1 MWAAWSGAEE
11 WRLRHCESG
20 GPQGGGW
27 QRLAAV
33 RQRGST
39 KQQSAAAKRWLGTQ
53 QRSAAVRQQASASHP
68 ASAGQCG
75 GSKATTVQQQALP
88 ELTRGRKQMNRPGTS
103 SASPPAVLAPP
114 PADQSPL
121 ARVAACSP
129 AIRCSVC
136 RWWWCCCC
144 CGCGCGC
151 CGCRRDACCCCC
163 IFWMPMTPLSSTLS

>member
-75 GSKATTVQQQALP
+75 GSEATTVQQQAPL
-88 ELTRGRKQMNRPGTS
+88 ELTRGRKQMNRPGPF
-103 SASPPAVLAPP
+103 SASLPAVLAPA
-114 PADQSPL
+114 PADQSLPDL
-121 ARVAACSP
+121 LNACSV
-129 AIRCSVC
+129 AVCCSVC
-136 RWWWCCCC
+136 RWCCWS

-151 CGCRRDACCCCC
+151 CGCRCDGCCCCC
-163 IFWMPMTPLSSTLS
+163 IFWMPITPLSSTLS